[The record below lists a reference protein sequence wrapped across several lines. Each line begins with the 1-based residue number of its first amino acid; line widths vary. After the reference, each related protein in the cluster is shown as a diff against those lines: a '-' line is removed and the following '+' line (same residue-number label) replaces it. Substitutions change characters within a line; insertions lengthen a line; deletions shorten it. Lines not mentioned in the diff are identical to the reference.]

1 MTISKESRSKI
12 TLHMVCSLDG
22 YIAKNDGSVD
32 WMLSKDSFA
41 EGVTL
46 TEKDISDFLASVDC
60 YVMGSYTYE
69 HALELGWP
77 YGETPVYVLS
87 SRTLPKEKETITF
100 YSGDLA
106 EFVHQALSPYNNIWI
121 VGGSMLTREF
131 LKHELADE
139 IVVTII
145 PIILGNGLPFFE
157 AIGKETPLHLKDVK
171 AFKDGMVELTYQI
184 KK

>member
-1 MTISKESRSKI
+1 MKNSRI

-22 YIAKNDGSVD
+22 YIAKNDGSID

-87 SRTLPKEKETITF
+87 SRTLPKEK
-100 YSGDLA
+100 GDHHLLFRRIGRIRA
-106 EFVHQALSPYNNIWI
+106 
-121 VGGSMLTREF
+121 
-131 LKHELADE
+131 ADPKP
-139 IVVTII
+139 V
-145 PIILGNGLPFFE
+145 
-157 AIGKETPLHLKDVK
+157 
-171 AFKDGMVELTYQI
+171 
-184 KK
+184 